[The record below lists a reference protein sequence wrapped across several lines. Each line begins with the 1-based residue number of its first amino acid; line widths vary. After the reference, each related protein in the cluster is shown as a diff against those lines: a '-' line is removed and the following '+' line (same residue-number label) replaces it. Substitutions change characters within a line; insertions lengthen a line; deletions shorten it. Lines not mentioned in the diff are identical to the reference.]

1 MSYVSY
7 FISFD
12 LLIIKNRFDG
22 QMVKSA
28 HSTHHRHHNILHL
41 ASYLGQ
47 PLTTGSW
54 QDGHFSLITSHAKTE
69 IMNRET
75 HEWNTV
81 ADYPFNS
88 V

>member
-1 MSYVSY
+1 MKY
-7 FISFD
+7 
-12 LLIIKNRFDG
+12 RFNG

-28 HSTHHRHHNILHL
+28 FSTHHRHHNILHL

-54 QDGHFSLITSHAKTE
+54 QAGNLSSITSHAKTE

-81 ADYPFNS
+81 ANYPFNF